1 MKTCSLDDFMNE
13 MQPWLDREHIRKAY
27 MNEQGHFVIQFEDA
41 MEKVY
46 NIDDCNREH
55 IEEILKDLAGK
66 GIITSA

>member
-27 MNEQGHFVIQFEDA
+27 INEHGHFVIQFEDA

-55 IEEILKDLAGK
+55 IEEILKDLADK